1 MARLCFSDAHMGNGL
16 LTNTHISG
24 WMQDIGKEL
33 VSLDLM
39 SPALAAHTDF
49 ASENTHINSGGV
61 SFNPNGLVDGITYNF
76 YPAQSDPRL
85 VRITQ
90 GRAAERCGALPV
102 FNSVNK
108 ALNGID
114 GLAFDSYLAFGQK
127 RFDGPVFYKSYFT
140 VTPND
145 ATGAFDKLAA
155 VIAGT
160 DGTPFS
166 KPTGSLLQS
175 LEQHS
180 KCDAFGINVYDG
192 ESEIK
197 IYLVDYSG
205 FDTVWLADTLR
216 YPEISGVSDTECQRF
231 HDLDRRFN
239 DVGFYAVGLL
249 PDFHTDTTQTR
260 IYYFKDDGIQPQEL
274 TGLLTDLARPEYRD
288 RITTMLGTLEAASMR
303 VWHLRIAPTLRGSSL
318 GGVLSVG
325 GISAESASKGILAQF
340 VKRMTV
346 ITENGEQMSCSADQ
360 DSEQFYR
367 TLCGAGQAGL
377 IWDVDI
383 AIEPKPA
390 THAIFRN
397 TEPLPLDRL
406 DGILDFFLKRDD
418 NLPEGCIVRL
428 DKTAQQIENI
438 HLIYN
443 SNQPKAERQNILIGT
458 DIIPLD
464 RKVPNFR
471 AQDDVEYYGRDDFFM
486 IPCVVYAGRRNLA
499 RIIELAQDAAGFMA
513 AHDLDYY
520 QNIDVVK
527 SAPLDRSRP
536 HWPNH
541 NDEPF
546 TTSLELVAMVHKSQR
561 ALADQLHDKL
571 LAFTRAAA
579 AHGGRPYRTTWHD
592 EAIYDTPAKTA

>member
-1 MARLCFSDAHMGNGL
+1 MLNSPIRYVLGRKLRQTFTPRRQTDYSNYFDYTVRDIVTPQSAEDAAATIRQLNAAGQTWKIKSAGMSFHANTIGSGITQL
-16 LTNTHISG
+16 LNPIDTTPSFTMHDGYITTRSNS
-24 WMQDIGKEL
+24 EL
-33 VSLDLM
+33 WSLDR
-39 SPALAAHTDF
+39 ALWAA
-49 ASENTHINSGGV
+49 G
-61 SFNPNGLVDGITYNF
+61 Y
-76 YPAQSDPRL
+76 Q
-85 VRITQ
+85 
-90 GRAAERCGALPV
+90 LP
-102 FNSVNK
+102 
-108 ALNGID
+108 
-114 GLAFDSYLAFGQK
+114 
-127 RFDGPVFYKSYFT
+127 
-140 VTPND
+140 
-145 ATGAFDKLAA
+145 
-155 VIAGT
+155 
-160 DGTPFS
+160 
-166 KPTGSLLQS
+166 
-175 LEQHS
+175 
-180 KCDAFGINVYDG
+180 
-192 ESEIK
+192 
-197 IYLVDYSG
+197 
-205 FDTVWLADTLR
+205 
-216 YPEISGVSDTECQRF
+216 
-231 HDLDRRFN
+231 
-239 DVGFYAVGLL
+239 
-249 PDFHTDTTQTR
+249 
-260 IYYFKDDGIQPQEL
+260 
-274 TGLLTDLARPEYRD
+274 
-288 RITTMLGTLEAASMR
+288 
-303 VWHLRIAPTLRGSSL
+303 IAPTLRGSSL

-346 ITENGEQMSCSADQ
+346 ITETGEQMSCSADQ

-397 TEPLPLDRL
+397 MEPLPLERL

-418 NLPEGCIVRL
+418 NLPEGCILRL

-438 HLIYN
+438 YLIYN
-443 SNQPKAERQNILIGT
+443 SSQPKAERQNILIGT

-486 IPCVVYAGRRNLA
+486 IPCVVYTGRSNLT

-579 AHGGRPYRTTWHD
+579 AYGGRPYRTTWHD